1 MTDPIPLVLKYD
13 SWPQIDRAAWNDLFE
28 SGGTFDDIGPCAKW
42 SDGSRQKRR
51 QSYGQWL
58 SFLLRTDAAALGEAP
73 ARRIKKAR
81 VKAFV
86 AESEARLAPS
96 TVRTLVTD
104 LYVLAKAMHPKRDW
118 EWLNTATKRL
128 AQKASH
134 HSLPAPYPIEGGRIL
149 RWSLGFMEKTALNM
163 RLSPKKQAIR
173 YRQALMIGFLISC
186 PVRRRTLLAMNVS
199 THVQP
204 ISDGFML
211 HFTAADMKDNK
222 ARSFRLPTV
231 LAEPMRAY
239 LDHYRSVLMSEGE
252 TESLWVNQYG
262 DGIKKHGYSREL
274 PKITQRYLGVAL
286 RPHAFRHIVA
296 TTIAERDPDNVNIIR
311 DVLGHATLDMAQ
323 KHYNRATGI
332 SSCNALQSLVDDIRK
347 SVPMIG
353 KAKVWLPLRDEGEAN
368 IGCKTKN

>member
-1 MTDPIPLVLKYD
+1 MTDHIPLVLKYD
-13 SWPQIDRAAWNDLFE
+13 SWPQIDQVAWNDLFQ
-28 SGGTFDDIGPCAKW
+28 SGGPFDDIGPCAKW
-42 SDGSRQKRR
+42 SEGSRQKRR

-86 AESEARLAPS
+86 AECEVRLSPS

-104 LYVLAKAMHPKRDW
+104 LYVLAKAMYPKRDW

-128 AQKASH
+128 AQKANRD
-134 HSLPAPYPIEGGRIL
+134 SLPAPYPIEGGRIL
-149 RWSLGFMEKTALNM
+149 RWSLGLMEETALNM

-186 PVRRRTLLAMNVS
+186 PVRRRALLAMNVS
-199 THVQP
+199 NHVQP

-211 HFTAADMKDNK
+211 HFTAADMKDHK

-231 LAEPMRAY
+231 LIEPMRAY
-239 LDHYRSVLMSEGE
+239 LDHYRSVLVSGGE
-252 TESLWVNQYG
+252 SQSLWINQYG
-262 DGIKKHGYSREL
+262 HRITKDGYSREL
-274 PKITQRYLGVAL
+274 PKITQRYLGVPL

-353 KAKVWLPLRDEGEAN
+353 KATIQLNPRD
-368 IGCKTKN
+368 

>member
-128 AQKASH
+128 AQKANR

-149 RWSLGFMEKTALNM
+149 RWSLGFMEETALNM

-186 PVRRRTLLAMNVS
+186 PVRRRALLAMNFS
-199 THVQP
+199 SHVQP

-211 HFTAADMKDNK
+211 HFTAADMKDHK

-231 LAEPMRAY
+231 LTEPMREY
-239 LDHYRSVLMSEGE
+239 RDHYRSVLVSGGE
-252 TESLWVNQYG
+252 TDALWINQYG
-262 DGIKKHGYSREL
+262 HGIKKHGYSREL

-332 SSCNALQSLVDDIRK
+332 SSCNALQSLVEDIRK
-347 SVPMIG
+347 SVPMMG
-353 KAKVWLPLRDEGEAN
+353 MAKVQLSLCHKGEAD